1 MRKHF
6 SKALLLYCTHFTPS
20 LRGTVEPELS
30 KKLYKVIKA
39 EGSAITSY
47 ESAGRDRA
55 AIASQLSE
63 WGEETGDDAI
73 SEISD
78 KLGVLM
84 SEIGEQEDAFAINLE
99 EARSV
104 LKTIRNT
111 ERSVQPSRD
120 HKVKISDEIQK
131 LKYVQPIEG
140 LIIATRGASSNR
152 RTHHNSSTN
161 SVSFVG
167 SRSPR
172 VPRS

>member
-1 MRKHF
+1 MRKRSNEVLPSGCAHIT
-6 SKALLLYCTHFTPS
+6 SS

-84 SEIGEQEDAFAINLE
+84 SEIGEQEDAFAVNLE

-131 LKYVQPIEG
+131 LKYVQ
-140 LIIATRGASSNR
+140 SSAELTTEICEAISER
-152 RTHHNSSTN
+152 RIYHYISTN
-161 SVSFVG
+161 FVPFVD
-167 SRSPR
+167 SKSLKA
-172 VPRS
+172 PRS